1 MLSQGTLELIE
12 MAAAIGSPAITRK
25 QYSRPNET
33 PEQTLPKDSAIDDS
47 NKDDLASE
55 NQTLES
61 AVSDTTRAY
70 QPDFSTHQLKSRL
83 SNSPSAS
90 SQTTRGC
97 TLIKAQEKRVSEQ
110 LHKDKAELLRQTLA
124 IRCNRSAH
132 PLETRILQCYF
143 QEFKVLQLACLA
155 DKAESALSHRKEQ
168 LKQLKELESKIE
180 DSQQTS
186 LVAWEHSEQLDLLA
200 EEKET
205 LEIECTHHAVSMC
218 KEIQAKLDELIRSM
232 PKGHTALTI
241 LYCSDKQEII
251 LYQKIYRT
259 LQTLTPVMI
268 EKSQKYRQECLAQGK
283 EKLKELSLPLPQK
296 ISPKKTKPQM
306 ITPSHNPP
314 ASIMIGDK
322 KMTVLIKKSE
332 PKKINNK
339 SKKATN
345 PRIAKPTPNQ
355 ITEVSQCKP
364 LSPKEVYQAYTDS
377 ILQSLFALSNLCH
390 FQLCFAIATQRL
402 TNNLETANSLTFKKN
417 KFQLVSKDF
426 TEQIYL
432 RLIGIEDDLLLVPE
446 CHHKNLKSMVQKE
459 IYKLI
464 EPHTMQMDLYW
475 CQNPDLSCQRMY
487 WIHRFVISCKL
498 ELETDFPLI
507 LGMLDYAYPNAA
519 ASELLPLVSCLS
531 EIEQIATRCQQR
543 YYIYG
548 LSEKENNCLLS
559 LSDSFKSGFLSFA
572 LTMTH
577 QKDGNKMTLHCE
589 KFRKTCK
596 HVTSVV
602 QEIQKFT
609 EQLQQNQQAFY
620 EEITKTNAPFYTPP
634 PVYHESIEPIV
645 PTETELLVLDED
657 SAGDTRCE
665 PTDAIEFTPPE
676 TDDFT
681 VLITALNKQNLDPL
695 LYIEQLIIFLEK
707 PNIPSEQQ
715 LIAEFTILERSL
727 HCAIKH
733 SFMILSNK
741 TAMQNYASKLR
752 TQGLE
757 KAKKLN
763 RKFVSA
769 VKTLPNHSIWVD
781 KSIQHIQAVMKTLTK
796 ERIHTAVSTFGPDV
810 KNSLDMLMTYKTQL
824 DNFVKQVKEQ
834 PTDLPA
840 LFRLRAELL
849 TESGLI
855 KNQHLSP
862 HSLSSKEIDFTIA
875 ADKHLNKF
883 SEELQKTS
891 IELNKKLHINE
902 DSSNF

>member
-25 QYSRPNET
+25 QYSLPNET

-83 SNSPSAS
+83 SNSSSAS

-110 LHKDKAELLRQTLA
+110 LHKDKAELLRKKLA
-124 IRCNRSAH
+124 ILCNRSAH
-132 PLETRILQCYF
+132 PLGSQILQSCF

-186 LVAWEHSEQLDLLA
+186 LVAWEHSEQLELLT

-205 LEIECTHHAVSMC
+205 LEIKCTHHAVSMC
-218 KEIQAKLDELIRSM
+218 KEIQTKLDELIRSM
-232 PKGHTALTI
+232 PEGHSALTL
-241 LYCSDKQEII
+241 LYCSNKQVIA

-259 LQTLTPVMI
+259 LQALTPVMI
-268 EKSQKYRQECLAQGK
+268 EKSQKYRQECLVEGK
-283 EKLKELSLPLPQK
+283 EKLKELSLPAPRK
-296 ISPKKTKPQM
+296 VIPKKNKPKV
-306 ITPSHNPP
+306 ITPPTNPP
-314 ASIMIGDK
+314 SSMMIGDREV
-322 KMTVLIKKSE
+322 TVLTKKTE
-332 PKKINNK
+332 PKKINKK
-339 SKKATN
+339 SKKATSA
-345 PRIAKPTPNQ
+345 RAMKSTPNQ

-364 LSPKEVYQAYTDS
+364 LSPNEVYQAYTDS

-402 TNNLETANSLTFKKN
+402 TNNLEAANSLTLKKN

-446 CHHKNLKSMVQKE
+446 CHHRNLKSMVQQK

-464 EPHTMQMDLYW
+464 EPHTMQIDLYW

-487 WIHRFVISCKL
+487 WLHRFVISCKL

-507 LGMLDYAYPNAA
+507 LGMLDCAFPNAS

-543 YYIYG
+543 YYRYG

-572 LTMTH
+572 LTMTQ

-602 QEIQKFT
+602 QEIQQFT
-609 EQLQQNQQAFY
+609 EQLQQDQQAFY
-620 EEITKTNAPFYTPP
+620 EEITETNAPFYTPP
-634 PVYHESIEPIV
+634 AIYHEQM
-645 PTETELLVLDED
+645 ELSVLNEGNDD
-657 SAGDTRCE
+657 DTGCE
-665 PTDAIEFTPPE
+665 PTEAIEFTPPE

-695 LYIEQLIIFLEK
+695 LYIEQLMIFLEK
-707 PNIPSEQQ
+707 PNISSEQQ

-757 KAKKLN
+757 EAKKLN
-763 RKFVSA
+763 RQFVSA

-796 ERIHTAVSTFGPDV
+796 ERIHTAISTFGPDV
-810 KNSLDMLMTYKTQL
+810 QNSLEILMNYKAQL

-834 PTDLPA
+834 PTDLPS

-849 TESGLI
+849 TKSGLI
-855 KNQHLSP
+855 KNQHISP
-862 HSLSSKEIDFTIA
+862 HSLSSIEIDFTIA

-883 SEELQKTS
+883 SEAFQKTS
-891 IELNKKLHINE
+891 MELNKQLHINE
-902 DSSNF
+902 DSSNS